1 LVVTQSCDLV
11 HPDYGNEPVVE
22 IFRCESLGPDYQ
34 PDGNLTAGK
43 NPRSLL
49 VRLSIAGIDSWFQ
62 LRSNGRALV
71 PRHRLATIDPD
82 ASVVVTDAAVR
93 ILQRWILNRTIRTA
107 FPDAFNERT
116 QKVRSKLESRLKKG
130 GASLLGLYIKLSSWD
145 ELPRDQG
152 YAVDFVGLVDEGLD
166 REHRKRI
173 ERLLGE
179 VARAFEETDGIASC
193 DYQVQD
199 EEQASLNLLRTHRLF
214 PLDFLSLGDKSGGDL
229 PPLA

>member
-1 LVVTQSCDLV
+1 MLFQRLIRRLFRIRIAPTAEDQPLPAAESIKARGWRQWSCVARADIPWVRDGASHAGSGNGTDGTRLLVVTQSCDLV

-22 IFRCESLGPDYQ
+22 IFRCESL
-34 PDGNLTAGK
+34 
-43 NPRSLL
+43 
-49 VRLSIAGIDSWFQ
+49 
-62 LRSNGRALV
+62 
-71 PRHRLATIDPD
+71 
-82 ASVVVTDAAVR
+82 
-93 ILQRWILNRTIRTA
+93 
-107 FPDAFNERT
+107 
-116 QKVRSKLESRLKKG
+116 
-130 GASLLGLYIKLSSWD
+130 
-145 ELPRDQG
+145 
-152 YAVDFVGLVDEGLD
+152 GLD